1 MFPKK
6 IRLTDDLIELI
17 IETRKHNALTAYQL
31 SEAIGKNK
39 SWLPNIENHRTK
51 NISNEDL
58 LLIFSDFAKK
68 EGLSP
73 ELYIIKHLNPA
84 AQVQLDNGD
93 IVPCRII
100 QKKYELLSDKVSVE
114 ELLDDFHFEKVDRPY
129 IESIEQ
135 LHNATKKLGDDLEKE
150 FVYIDDVKI
159 RNSIFDSLEN
169 IKATIKANYQ
179 LANLFFNIDIVP
191 QNQKISSPEEL
202 LEICDIKTFP
212 VNLDLILKYLN
223 LKVVEKTL
231 IDELSGSLDV
241 VNKTIYL
248 EKSHSQTRK
257 NFTIAHE
264 LGHYCLHQE
273 VADKFED
280 KIFFRSSVTDEH
292 EHQANNFA
300 GELLMPKDEFLLKIK
315 SGINTIQEL
324 ATYFNVSTLAIRVRA
339 KQLNLTGHGL

>member
-1 MFPKK
+1 M
-6 IRLTDDLIELI
+6 
-17 IETRKHNALTAYQL
+17 A
-31 SEAIGKNK
+31 
-39 SWLPNIENHRTK
+39 
-51 NISNEDL
+51 
-58 LLIFSDFAKK
+58 
-68 EGLSP
+68 
-73 ELYIIKHLNPA
+73 
-84 AQVQLDNGD
+84 
-93 IVPCRII
+93 II
-100 QKKYELLSDKVSVE
+100 QKNMNRID
-114 ELLDDFHFEKVDRPY
+114 VD
-129 IESIEQ
+129 
-135 LHNATKKLGDDLEKE
+135 
-150 FVYIDDVKI
+150 
-159 RNSIFDSLEN
+159 
-169 IKATIKANYQ
+169 
-179 LANLFFNIDIVP
+179 NLFSNIDIVP